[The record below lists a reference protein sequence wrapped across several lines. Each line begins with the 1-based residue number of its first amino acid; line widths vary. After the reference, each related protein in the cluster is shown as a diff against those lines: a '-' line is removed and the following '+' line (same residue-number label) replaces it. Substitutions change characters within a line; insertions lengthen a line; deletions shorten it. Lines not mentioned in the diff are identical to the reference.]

1 MAVDLRRNSKTFG
14 KHFSLI
20 ISHKDDFSFY
30 IPKNFAHGFL
40 CLSEKCTI
48 NYKCS
53 DYRNSKYEKT
63 LNWNDSALKIN
74 WPVKK
79 PVLSKRD
86 KNNTLS
92 LKDIYLIYLN
102 E

>member
-1 MAVDLRRNSKTFG
+1 M
-14 KHFSLI
+14 
-20 ISHKDDFSFY
+20 DFYVFQ
-30 IPKNFAHGFL
+30 KNA
-40 CLSEKCTI
+40 TI

-92 LKDIYLIYLN
+92 LKDI
-102 E
+102 